1 MWGANRLECRLAL
14 NTAAKFRSF
23 VWTATRTAGPRAF
36 YSDALGDDAVA
47 WQGQA
52 AHLLQKRQRPAAQ
65 SRRDGDDEVDSGE
78 DSGDEEA
85 AQHARL
91 MAEEDDE
98 AEKEAAEP
106 AAERRVRLAKEMI
119 AAMDAAHSRDGH
131 ARRPARV
138 AMWSPKRSRRMLF
151 GEPGAGGTARPLRCA
166 ARASLPRIFAGYAAR
181 ASARRASRS
190 RRTRALLSAAARMV
204 RWSME
209 PSEREGDQAAWRA
222 RGCVPRGRR
231 RRGRIAGCGGGEQ

>member
-1 MWGANRLECRLAL
+1 MPSRG
-14 NTAAKFRSF
+14 KGKQPIS
-23 VWTATRTAGPRAF
+23 
-36 YSDALGDDAVA
+36 SK
-47 WQGQA
+47 
-52 AHLLQKRQRPAAQ
+52 KRQRPAAQ

-119 AAMDAAHSRDGH
+119 AAMDAAHSRDGQKE
-131 ARRPARV
+131 AGPSGDVVAEALEEDALRR
-138 AMWSPKRSRRMLF
+138 
-151 GEPGAGGTARPLRCA
+151 AGRWRHRAARCA

-204 RWSME
+204 RWSDGAFRAGRR
-209 PSEREGDQAAWRA
+209 PSCVAGAWMRTT
-222 RGCVPRGRR
+222 RTTTRRPNCWLRR
-231 RRGRIAGCGGGEQ
+231 RRAVVVATVASSARLSRRCPLRRRLVGV